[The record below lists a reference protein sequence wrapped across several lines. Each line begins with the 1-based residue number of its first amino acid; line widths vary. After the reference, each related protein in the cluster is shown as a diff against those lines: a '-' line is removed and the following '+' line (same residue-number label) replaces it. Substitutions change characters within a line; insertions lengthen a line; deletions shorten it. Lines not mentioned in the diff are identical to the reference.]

1 MNNHKYYYILIII
14 IYLYL
19 IYSIFSWDL
28 LVVRASIY
36 LSFFLLLKWIF
47 NHRNC
52 SFGYLECKIRN
63 VSRDKG
69 YINNFCEYYGDLIYN
84 EYNDLLYITM
94 VIIYLINIIKLYFIY
109 NINL

>member
-1 MNNHKYYYILIII
+1 M
-14 IYLYL
+14 
-19 IYSIFSWDL
+19 DL
-28 LVVRASIY
+28 LIVRASIY

-47 NHRNC
+47 NHKNC

-69 YINNFCEYYGDLIYN
+69 YINNFCNYYGNLIYN
-84 EYNDLLYITM
+84 EYNDLLYISM
-94 VIIYLINIIKLYFIY
+94 VVIYLINIIKLYFIY